1 MAKGNNKK
9 KKFLIFGVLA
19 LLLIAV
25 VVAVIINSNKEKVV
39 AVQVEKV
46 TRRTITQR
54 VSATGNINP
63 VDQVILRPEVNGE
76 IVALP
81 VEEGDFVKKGQL
93 LVQIKPDIYIAQ
105 KKRAKANLDAAKAQL
120 KVRKATLDQVEAE
133 YKRVKGLFD
142 KGLASQAELEKAKA
156 SFLQSQGSYEA
167 QKSAV
172 IQAEE
177 SLKEAE
183 ENLAKTEIDAPFDG
197 TITALNVELSERV
210 LGSSFSQGTHL
221 MTIADLTNME
231 ATVDVDENDVVLI
244 SLGDSADVKIDAFG
258 DRTFRGVV
266 TQIGNSAAT
275 VGQGSQEEVVNF
287 KVKIKLLDL
296 DKEMRPGMSC
306 DAEIKTET
314 KHNVLSVPIQS
325 VTTRM
330 PDFKKNFKNGKFKGR
345 MPRGE
350 KPDGKKP
357 EKTNS
362 QTKEKKP
369 QEVVFVVKNGVAKM
383 RRVKTGISDDAYIEI
398 IKGLKEGERVVS
410 GPYRAISKELEDG
423 VKVIVQ
429 GNQSFKRK
437 GIEN

>member
-350 KPDGKKP
+350 RPDGKKP
-357 EKTNS
+357 ERTNS

-437 GIEN
+437 GIKD